1 MTMITSAYPAAR
13 PRRMR
18 RDPFSRAMM
27 RENTITAADLIYPV
41 FVLEGQNQRQQ
52 VASMPG
58 VERVSLDLL
67 LKVAEECVA
76 LGIPA
81 MALFPLVDQSVK
93 TYDGIEATNPDGLV
107 PRVIRELKKNFPE
120 LGVISDIALDPY
132 TTHGQD
138 GLPDENGYIV
148 NEKTIEMLVK
158 QALTHAEAGV
168 DIVAPSDMMD
178 GRIGAIRNAFEAQGH
193 IHTRIMAYSA
203 KYASAFYGPFRDAVG
218 SSANLAASLGM
229 KLVLADV
236 QPRALE
242 KAADDLAKQTEVLA
256 MVCDVRKG
264 EHVQELADSAMARF
278 GAVHLVFNNAGV
290 GAGGLVWENSEED
303 WEWVLGVNL
312 WGVIHGV
319 RVFTRA
325 MLECAAQD
333 PGYRGWIVNTAS
345 MAGLLNSPALGIYNV
360 SKHAVVSL
368 TETLYHDLK
377 LVDAPIGA
385 SVLCPYFIPT
395 AIAQSH
401 RHRPD
406 ELRTDEIMTAS
417 QMAAQALTEK
427 AVGSGK
433 VSAADVA
440 RLTFDAIR
448 QERFYVFSHPQALGA
463 VAERMDA
470 LVHARQPADPYAATP
485 HLKEILKAG
494 MKGRR

>member
-1 MTMITSAYPAAR
+1 M
-13 PRRMR
+13 
-18 RDPFSRAMM
+18 DEFH
-27 RENTITAADLIYPV
+27 
-41 FVLEGQNQRQQ
+41 G
-52 VASMPG
+52 
-58 VERVSLDLL
+58 
-67 LKVAEECVA
+67 KVA
-76 LGIPA
+76 
-81 MALFPLVDQSVK
+81 
-93 TYDGIEATNPDGLV
+93 
-107 PRVIRELKKNFPE
+107 VITGAASGMGREF
-120 LGVISDIALDPY
+120 
-132 TTHGQD
+132 
-138 GLPDENGYIV
+138 
-148 NEKTIEMLVK
+148 
-158 QALTHAEAGV
+158 
-168 DIVAPSDMMD
+168 
-178 GRIGAIRNAFEAQGH
+178 
-193 IHTRIMAYSA
+193 
-203 KYASAFYGPFRDAVG
+203 
-218 SSANLAASLGM
+218 ANLASSLGM

-236 QPRALE
+236 QQKPLE
-242 KAADDLAKQTEVLA
+242 KAADELGRHGEVLA

-264 EHVQELADSAMARF
+264 AHVQELADSAMARF

-312 WGVIHGV
+312 WGAIHGV
-319 RVFTRA
+319 RVFTRV

-360 SKHAVVSL
+360 SKHAVVAL

-433 VSAADVA
+433 VSAEDVA

-448 QERFYVFSHPQALGA
+448 EERFYVFSHPQALGA